1 MHWGHATSKNLI
13 TWKELDIALEPD
25 EIGDIFSGSSV
36 VDYLN
41 TAGFKSSENL
51 NDPIVAIFTSAKG
64 DEHQIQRQ
72 SLAYSLDKGQSFQKY
87 VGNPVLEDP
96 DNKDF
101 RDPKVFYHDGRWIMS
116 LAVGNKIEFYSS
128 PDLKEWKRESE
139 FGHDPEQGNHE
150 GVWECPDL
158 FPLNIDISDKL
169 TIEQW
174 VLLVSINPGVR
185 LKKTISQSNI
195 LYSVPLF

>member
-13 TWKELDIALEPD
+13 TWKELDVALKPD
-25 EIGDIFSGSSV
+25 DIGEIFSGSSI

-51 NDPIVAIFTSAKG
+51 NDPIVAIFTSATG
-64 DEHQIQRQ
+64 DKHTVQRQ

-87 VGNPVLEDP
+87 EGNPVLEDP
-96 DNKDF
+96 GNKDF

-128 PDLKEWKRESE
+128 PDLKAWKRESE
-139 FGHDPEQGNHE
+139 FGQNPQEGNHD

-158 FPLNIDISDKL
+158 FPLNIDINDKL

-174 VLLVSINPGVR
+174 VLLVSINPGVSY
-185 LKKTISQSNI
+185 LSS
-195 LYSVPLF
+195 